1 MAASATTGDLIADMQ
16 QLGLIAQVSSAGLL
30 SEHLR
35 SGRRTVYCGFDPTA
49 DSLHVGNLVPLLALR
64 RFQLAGHRPVLL
76 VGGATG
82 MIGDPGGRSEER
94 QLNPA
99 DVVESYVDAI
109 RPQASRFLDFDD
121 PDCAAVVVN
130 NADWTRDLSAID
142 FLRGVGKHFSVNAM
156 VQKESV
162 RRRLEDEDSGISYT
176 EFSYMILQSYDF
188 AVLNRK
194 YSCTIQ
200 LGGSDQW
207 GNITSG
213 IDLVRRMNGEQAFA
227 VTFPLVT
234 KADGSKF
241 GKSEGGAVWLDP
253 HQTSPYAFY
262 QFWLNSADAD
272 IEVYLN
278 TFTFLGPTA
287 KAELKAAHAQDLGA
301 RTAQI
306 ALAREVTRLVHGD
319 EALATAE
326 RITEAVFRN
335 RIAELAERDLDQLID
350 GMPSSREVPGAKL
363 MDVLVSS
370 GLAATP
376 RGEVTMGQARKLI
389 KGNGVSVNGEKVEDT
404 EAMLD
409 REGAL
414 FGRFYIVQRG
424 KKNHHLVV
432 LEA

>member
-1 MAASATTGDLIADMQ
+1 
-16 QLGLIAQVSSAGLL
+16 
-30 SEHLR
+30 
-35 SGRRTVYCGFDPTA
+35 
-49 DSLHVGNLVPLLALR
+49 
-64 RFQLAGHRPVLL
+64 
-76 VGGATG
+76 

-130 NADWTRDLSAID
+130 NADWTQDLSAID

-253 HQTSPYAFY
+253 YQTSPYAFY

-278 TFTFLGPTA
+278 TFTFLGPTT

>member
-1 MAASATTGDLIADMQ
+1 MQ
-16 QLGLIAQVSSAGLL
+16 QLGLIAQVSSADLL
-30 SEHLR
+30 NEHLR
-35 SGRRTVYCGFDPTA
+35 SGRRAVYCGFDPTA

-64 RFQLAGHRPVLL
+64 RFQLAGHRPILL

-94 QLNPA
+94 QLNSA
-99 DVVESYVDAI
+99 EVVEAYVDAI

-121 PDCAAVVVN
+121 PDCAAIVVN

-142 FLRGVGKHFSVNAM
+142 FLRDIGKHFSVNTM

-162 RRRLEDEDSGISYT
+162 KRRLEDEDAGISYT

-188 AVLNRK
+188 AVLNRD
-194 YSCTIQ
+194 YNCTIQ

-234 KADGSKF
+234 KSDGTKF
-241 GKSEGGAVWLDP
+241 GKSEGGAVWLDAE
-253 HQTSPYAFY
+253 QTSPYAFY
-262 QFWLNSADAD
+262 QFWLNSADD
-272 IEVYLN
+272 DVQNYLN
-278 TFTFLGPTA
+278 TFTFLAPQA
-287 KAELKAAHAQDLGA
+287 MAELIAAHEQDPGA
-301 RTAQI
+301 RATQI

-335 RIAELAERDLDQLID
+335 RIAELDENDLGQLVD
-350 GMPSSREVPGAKL
+350 GLPSSTAAPGARL

-376 RGEVTMGQARKLI
+376 RGEVTMGQAKKLI
-389 KGNGVSVNGEKVEDT
+389 TGNGVSVNGEKVTDT
-404 EAMLD
+404 EATLD

-414 FGRFYIVQRG
+414 YGRFHVVQRG

-432 LEA
+432 LEG